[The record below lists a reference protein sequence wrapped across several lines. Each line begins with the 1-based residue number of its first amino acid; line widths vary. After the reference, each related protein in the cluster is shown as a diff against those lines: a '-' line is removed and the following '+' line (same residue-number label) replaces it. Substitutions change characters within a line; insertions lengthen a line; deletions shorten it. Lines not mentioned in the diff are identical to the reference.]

1 MTPQSPQVG
10 QAIRWGLTKVSKE
23 RHAIEKMWQNY
34 AKGAMRDVLV
44 IHALHAQVM
53 KDGVNCE
60 IEKFVND
67 EQTGLDTV
75 CRVVQVHMQVVGGKM
90 QN

>member
-1 MTPQSPQVG
+1 
-10 QAIRWGLTKVSKE
+10 
-23 RHAIEKMWQNY
+23 
-34 AKGAMRDVLV
+34 MRDVLV

-90 QN
+90 QNWFAQSNRYEKNKWNRDTIGLTY

>member
-1 MTPQSPQVG
+1 
-10 QAIRWGLTKVSKE
+10 
-23 RHAIEKMWQNY
+23 
-34 AKGAMRDVLV
+34 MRDVLV